1 MADATLR
8 PTKRQ
13 RLVEEFEH
21 QGAEGRRTLETISCS
36 ICAEPF
42 EDPVSL
48 RDSGHTYCRVCIT
61 QALANHARCPLSN
74 APIAVPRGYGVDSVL
89 VPYTRSGPSSTHTA
103 SRADTPRAAARRGPR
118 SARRTPTRRPARTR
132 P

>member
-1 MADATLR
+1 MADATAR
-8 PTKRQ
+8 RTKRQ
-13 RLVEEFEH
+13 RLVEEFEN

-74 APIAVPRGYGVDSVL
+74 APIAVPRGGVDSVL
-89 VPYTRSGPSSTHTA
+89 VPNHQV
-103 SRADTPRAAARRGPR
+103 
-118 SARRTPTRRPARTR
+118 RTLIDSQRVACRYGTGRFL
-132 P
+132 